1 MLGARVAVRLASGC
15 AMSALNALLTHP
27 CRRRSG
33 LLQGWVC
40 IEDVSVTRTLFSA
53 ECEKTFDVQ
62 MIMIIIERN
71 RSRDRLVTPQA
82 LGRLR
87 DYLLIRLITVFDP
100 ALCRVFFLPFK
111 GLVRSG

>member
-1 MLGARVAVRLASGC
+1 MLGTRVVVRVAGGC
-15 AMSALNALLTHP
+15 PMSALNALLTQP

-33 LLQGWVC
+33 LLQGWAW

-100 ALCRVFFLPFK
+100 AFCRVFFFAL
-111 GLVRSG
+111 